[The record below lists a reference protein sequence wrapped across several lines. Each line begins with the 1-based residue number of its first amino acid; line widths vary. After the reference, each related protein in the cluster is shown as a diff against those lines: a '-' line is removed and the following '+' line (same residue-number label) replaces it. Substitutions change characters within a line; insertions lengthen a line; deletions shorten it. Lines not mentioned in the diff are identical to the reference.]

1 MKSISLTESEINHIR
16 ETYSQ
21 ELKQLQ
27 KRSEEI
33 AEILKKL
40 KNSNVLESEPTKE
53 SKKNQ
58 EKASVQPVKRGRK
71 STKVKEEISQAE
83 IKPEKKGKRGRP
95 VKKAEK
101 IVAASVEK
109 PAVAAPKE
117 KAKRGR
123 KPKISALA
131 EVTEVKTKRRGR
143 PAKAEKVTKSI
154 KAEKPARIKKASR
167 KAVSNAKRGRKK
179 AVKTPVLPENTEI
192 PSI

>member
-1 MKSISLTESEINHIR
+1 MKSISLTDSEINHIR

-40 KNSNVLESEPTKE
+40 KSNTITETEPTVKE

-58 EKASVQPVKRGRK
+58 EKLSVQPLKRGRK
-71 STKVKEEISQAE
+71 STKIKEEVTLAE
-83 IKPEKKGKRGRP
+83 NKPEKKGKRGRP
-95 VKKAEK
+95 AKKAEK
-101 IVAASVEK
+101 VVATPTEK
-109 PAVAAPKE
+109 AVVAAPKE

-123 KPKISALA
+123 KPKVSVL
-131 EVTEVKTKRRGR
+131 EVNTVVKTKRRGR
-143 PAKAEKVTKSI
+143 PAKAEKTAKP
-154 KAEKPARIKKASR
+154 EKPVRVKKATK
-167 KAVSNAKRGRKK
+167 KAVSAGKRGRKK
-179 AVKTPVLPENTEI
+179 AVKAPVQSESTEV